1 MGYQVKKSSISTDWL
16 TFTIYSGYWMI
27 EDTNKPDQHGLTAKM
42 DYGGQQGYL
51 DGLNDLDSLDMHD
64 E

>member
-1 MGYQVKKSSISTDWL
+1 
-16 TFTIYSGYWMI
+16 MI